1 MLPQK
6 GAPKYVVVKEQPCLM
21 LSARLKKKATNMGND
36 RIEIIG
42 KHIWTGK
49 KYEVKKKLVAPP
61 AGINPNLDND
71 SDSVVGLENVRTCR
85 TQ

>member
-1 MLPQK
+1 
-6 GAPKYVVVKEQPCLM
+6 M